1 MNEPRRLISDVLHS
15 SSPLGFG
22 CAYLTG
28 GFEEKRNIRL
38 VHDVLDCGLSHFDVA
53 PLYGVGTA
61 EDVLGKALLGRRS
74 NVTIATKIGR
84 PRPSLTY
91 KTQALRL
98 LASPLRKFASNF
110 LRKREVSAIKGVVS
124 KGNFDTAFVSDSLHE
139 SLRRLRTDYVDILFL
154 HEVTASDITDELL
167 TFLDKSKKDGL
178 FASCGLA
185 TTHEKLEGIEGAHS
199 NMPWDVVQYSWSALD
214 LNQRRIF
221 NESAHITHR
230 ALMRAYIP
238 LLNWLKS
245 SPGAMARL
253 SNACSLDLSN
263 PLNLSKALLGAAI
276 SNNREGVVLVSS
288 RRADRIRD
296 NANVLS
302 CPLYIDAGAALVEAL
317 RNERDLPGILG

>member
-1 MNEPRRLISDVLHS
+1 MNEPRRSISDVLHS

-28 GFEEKRNIRL
+28 GLEEKRNVRL
-38 VHDVLDCGLSHFDVA
+38 VHSVLDCGISHFDVA

-61 EDVLGKALLGRRS
+61 EDVLGRALVGRRG

-110 LRKREVSAIKGVVS
+110 LRKREVSAVKGVVS
-124 KGNFDTAFVSDSLHE
+124 KGNFDITFVRNSLHE

-167 TFLDKSKKDGL
+167 TFLDKSKKNGL
-178 FASCGLA
+178 FVSCGLA
-185 TTHEKLEGIEGAHS
+185 TTHEKLEEIGSARS
-199 NMPWDVVQYSWSALD
+199 DMPCDVVQYSWSALD

-221 NESAHITHR
+221 NQSAHITHR
-230 ALMRAYIP
+230 ALMRAYMP
-238 LLNWLKS
+238 LLEWLRS
-245 SPGAMARL
+245 SPDAMARL
-253 SNACSLDLSN
+253 SNMSSLDLSN
-263 PLNLSKALLGAAI
+263 PSNLSKALLGAAI
-276 SNNREGVVLVSS
+276 SNNREGMVLVSS
-288 RRADRIRD
+288 RRADRIRE
-296 NANVLS
+296 NASVLGGT
-302 CPLYIDAGAALVEAL
+302 LYVDAGAALVEAL
-317 RNERDLPGILG
+317 RNERDLPSILG